1 MQTSEQ
7 IAKSTIELLAS
18 KELVRVSAALATIV
32 QTISESQ
39 FAAVVMWDPDLDML
53 SDRFVFGPTNR
64 GIDAFLGSF
73 CDEFRGEEVESN
85 YFELKS
91 TSFSIAVPAEL
102 EPLYCLQLSHEDRL
116 CACIL
121 FTAQKREPQ
130 AIVTELNQYPAS
142 GALAHS
148 WELRELQSENDRL
161 RKSYEELEDKI
172 ALLEEQTHKL
182 IHDLTTNDSMRTKHV
197 KRERLVYSIS
207 NVVRSS
213 VDIHKVLETTVEQIG
228 TTFGVSRCILLRTND
243 FTPEGMSV
251 YEYVR
256 SVPSVRELFLTEDG
270 LTFARTALNTK
281 QPHDLIEHEFAMQKE
296 YEPNFLKTLGMRSGL
311 VVPLMMRER
320 ILGALFL
327 QDCIELRPW
336 NIDDISLIGSLADQ
350 ISVAIENAELH
361 QEKEKQAVTDGL
373 TGIANRRHFNE
384 VFSREFERAKR
395 YNHTLSLVMLDLDFL
410 KVINDTFGHQV
421 GDEAI
426 REIGRLLKQS
436 SRAVDLPA
444 RYGGEEFCLLLPN
457 TEITMAEQLAE
468 RLRRLINDVHIE
480 GPGHI
485 SASFGV
491 ANYPLHAGDPDI
503 LFRRAD
509 EALYEAKQAGR
520 NMVKVASEIQELKVD
535 KPARKAKNGT
545 AQEHKAS
552 RVLDSETPSGKG
564 AIKK

>member
-1 MQTSEQ
+1 MQTADQ
-7 IAKSTIELLAS
+7 IAKFTIELLAS

-32 QTISESQ
+32 QNVSEAQ
-39 FAAVVMWDPDLDML
+39 FTAVVMWDPDLDML

-64 GIDAFLGSF
+64 GIDAFIGSF
-73 CDEFRGEEVESN
+73 CDEFREEEESIF
-85 YFELKS
+85 FELKS

-102 EPLYCLQLSHEDRL
+102 EPLYCLQLNHDNRL

-121 FTAQKREPQ
+121 FTAQKREPE
-130 AIVTELNQYPAS
+130 AIVADLSQFPAS

-148 WELRELQSENDRL
+148 WELRELQQENDRL
-161 RKSYEELEDKI
+161 RHSYEELEDKI

-197 KRERLVYSIS
+197 KRERLVYSVS
-207 NVVRSS
+207 NIVRSS

-228 TTFGVSRCILLRTND
+228 TTFGVSRCILLR
-243 FTPEGMSV
+243 GVSV

-256 SVPSVRELFLTEDG
+256 SVPSVKDLFFTEDG
-270 LTFARTALNTK
+270 LTFARTALNTTHP
-281 QPHDLIEHEFAMQKE
+281 QDLIETEFMMQKE
-296 YEPNFLKTLGMRSGL
+296 YDPEFLKKLGMRSGL
-311 VVPLMMRER
+311 VVPLIMRER
-320 ILGALFL
+320 VLGALFL
-327 QDCIELRPW
+327 QDCTELRAW

-384 VFSREFERAKR
+384 TFTREFERAKR
-395 YNHTLSLVMLDLDFL
+395 YNQELSLVVVDLDFL

-426 REIGRLLKQS
+426 KEIARLVKQS

-457 TEITMAEQLAE
+457 TDIKMAEQLAE

-491 ANYPLHAGDPDI
+491 ASYPLHAGDPDF
-503 LFRRAD
+503 LFRKAD

-520 NMVKVASEIQELKVD
+520 NMVKVASEIQEVKIE

-545 AQEHKAS
+545 AQEQTRHKAAT
-552 RVLDSETPSGKG
+552 VLDSETPSGKG
-564 AIKK
+564 AVKK